1 MTHDRTSSTKLRFRM
16 RRLLVNLV
24 VFLGSAAI
32 GLLMAA
38 VVLDNFSITATSFIV
53 DVVIFAVLQ
62 LVLSRLIPRHL
73 VLGAVGLASTFV
85 ATAYEPDIQRSRDQG
100 GGDLDPR
107 NSDRVGCDDAR
118 DLGTIALDTTEP
130 GCASPDPLVCR

>member
-1 MTHDRTSSTKLRFRM
+1 M

-32 GLLMAA
+32 GLLIAA

-62 LVLSRLIPRHL
+62 LVLSRVISRHV
-73 VLGAVGLASTFV
+73 VLG
-85 ATAYEPDIQRSRDQG
+85 D
-100 GGDLDPR
+100 
-107 NSDRVGCDDAR
+107 
-118 DLGTIALDTTEP
+118 
-130 GCASPDPLVCR
+130 